1 MILDWINE
9 MKSPWNVMT
18 WIGLFIAV
26 FAMCILITKLSNA
39 VFRRIQKRHP
49 GLHVMFL
56 HHILTIIIV
65 LGFIILVV
73 SALAGVKTV
82 WSTLFGGTAI
92 ISAVLAFA
100 AQDIIKDVL
109 AGMMISAHNPFKVGD
124 RVTLDDGTTGV
135 VEDITLHHVVI
146 AGVESLKYVIPNHV
160 INSMRLT
167 SYNFQSTTRSV
178 VFKFSIGY
186 DSDMTEA
193 KQVIAQAIED
203 SEYSIKGRTDKN
215 GIPCY
220 GDVYFMSFA
229 DSALILQTTVYFR
242 PCYPSE
248 RVIDDINV
256 RVREA
261 LIEHNIEIPYNYV
274 NVVEKP
280 DEPAK
285 KPIKKTLPKAT
296 EKPKLPAAA
305 PAPAKIEAKPAAKAP
320 VKTVVKAPVKAT
332 VKAPAKATA
341 PVTAKPATATAK
353 PAGVSPKPAAAPQ
366 KPANTA
372 AKTASATAKPAAKP
386 TPKPA
391 PKPVPKKTK

>member
-1 MILDWINE
+1 MILQWINDLQ
-9 MKSPWNVMT
+9 SPWNVMT

-39 VFRRIQKRHP
+39 IFRRIQKSHP

-56 HHILTIIIV
+56 HHILTIAII

-124 RVTLDDGTTGV
+124 RITLDDGTTGV

-146 AGVESLKYVIPNHV
+146 AGVESLRYVIPNHV
-160 INSMRLT
+160 INTMRLT
-167 SYNFQSTTRSV
+167 SYNFQTTTRSA
-178 VFKFSIGY
+178 VFKFAIGY
-186 DSDMTEA
+186 DTDMTEA
-193 KQVIAQAIED
+193 KRVIAQAIED

-215 GIPCY
+215 GVPCY

-229 DSALILQTTVYFR
+229 DSALILQVTVYYR
-242 PCYPSE
+242 PSHPSE

-261 LIEHNIEIPYNYV
+261 LIANNIEIPYNYV

-285 KPIKKTLPKAT
+285 KPIRKPLPKVT

-305 PAPAKIEAKPAAKAP
+305 PAISKEPAPAKIEAKNAVKTP
-320 VKTVVKAPVKAT
+320 VKTVAKAPVKAT
-332 VKAPAKATA
+332 VKAPVKS
-341 PVTAKPATATAK
+341 VTKPATQ
-353 PAGVSPKPAAAPQ
+353 AARKAPV
-366 KPANTA
+366 K
-372 AKTASATAKPAAKP
+372 ASASAAKP

-391 PKPVPKKTK
+391 AKPAPKPVAKKTK